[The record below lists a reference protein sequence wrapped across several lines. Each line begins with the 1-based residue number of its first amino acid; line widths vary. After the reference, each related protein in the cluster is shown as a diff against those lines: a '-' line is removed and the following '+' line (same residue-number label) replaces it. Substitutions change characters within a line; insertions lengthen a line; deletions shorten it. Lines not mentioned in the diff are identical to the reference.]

1 MIGLRRGDVRL
12 FEHNKEWEIEGE
24 RTVNE
29 LRKILGSDAVDIQ
42 HVGST
47 SIKNIKAKPIIDIAV
62 GTDDFNRILS
72 HETELLK
79 AGYHY
84 RPNHDMGGAQL
95 LFACGSYYKGGD
107 MQTHFIHVVKY
118 NSMEWRNY
126 INFRDYLNTYP
137 EIAKQYENVKTRLV
151 EKLGSMGS
159 RNDYVDGKAEFISRT
174 LRKAMVWSFLGK
186 TVTMKTDRPLG
197 YVHRKSGYE
206 LVYPLNYG
214 YIPGVL
220 GGDGEE
226 LDVYLLGVNEPV
238 ESFTGRIIGIAHRV
252 DDVEDKLIMAPPD
265 MNFNREEVEHAVH
278 FQEQYYDTY
287 IELVK

>member
-12 FEHNKEWEIEGE
+12 FEHNKEWKIEGE

-47 SIKNIKAKPIIDIAV
+47 SIKSIKAKPIIDIAV

-72 HETELLK
+72 HEAELLK

-95 LFACGSYYKGGD
+95 LFACGSYYEGGD

-137 EIAKQYENVKTRLV
+137 EIAKQYENVKTGLV
-151 EKLGSMGS
+151 EKFGSMRS
-159 RNDYVDGKAEFISRT
+159 RNDYVDGKAEFISHT

-186 TVTMKTDRPLG
+186 TVTMETDRPLG

-206 LVYPLNYG
+206 LV
-214 YIPGVL
+214 
-220 GGDGEE
+220 
-226 LDVYLLGVNEPV
+226 GVNESV

-252 DDVEDKLIMAPPD
+252 DDVEDKLIIAPPD

-287 IELVK
+287 IELIK